1 MQLSKYSPSIINI
14 KENPHKVHNR
24 REKKTGTYFKL
35 NIWTEGS
42 MLESPLELD

>member
-24 REKKTGTYFKL
+24 RKENGTYFKL
-35 NIWTEGS
+35 AKDGQSERAPTNT
-42 MLESPLELD
+42 L